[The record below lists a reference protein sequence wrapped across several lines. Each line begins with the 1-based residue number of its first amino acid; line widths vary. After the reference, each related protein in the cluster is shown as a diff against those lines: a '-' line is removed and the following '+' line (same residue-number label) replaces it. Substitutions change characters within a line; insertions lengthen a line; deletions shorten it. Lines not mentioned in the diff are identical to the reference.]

1 MGSDGIGFDG
11 MGREGWNLER
21 MIFGGMEGIGVKRIW
36 KGFGVL
42 KEGDRKGIRM
52 EKLTN
57 LKVYAIGRYVVFFDF
72 IMVLSIFTLLIT
84 VFIAFLKI
92 VN

>member
-1 MGSDGIGFDG
+1 MELDLMEWEEKRRMEFGEDDFWRDG
-11 MGREGWNLER
+11 RYW
-21 MIFGGMEGIGVKRIW
+21 VKRIW

-57 LKVYAIGRYVVFFDF
+57 LKVCAIGRYVVFFDF